1 MAMPR
6 KSSILALGAAILTVV
21 LAWLFVSEFLEV
33 DRCLDAG
40 GSFNYASGQCDFKS
54 NHPYVS
60 FWSRYWSWVAI
71 VLAITAAALGLH
83 LRQRSHASKLRT
95 GAP

>member
-1 MAMPR
+1 MATLGR
-6 KSSILALGAAILTVV
+6 SGILALGAAILAVV

-71 VLAITAAALGLH
+71 VFAITAAALGLH
-83 LRQRSHASKLRT
+83 LRQRSHASK
-95 GAP
+95 